1 MARKLANGK
10 ITDDGKRT
18 IARKA
23 RCQLEQWVKDNL
35 PSTMVGKFLTRRFE
49 VKASD
54 GSDAIIKRDFYK
66 ETSSKHQDD
75 PLYPVKLEYAR
86 NAHNLFENAHYVR
99 PEVSIDHPFECE
111 DGCYRIEFKVRK
123 NSDGNFLHIL
133 RIYKK

>member
-1 MARKLANGK
+1 
-10 ITDDGKRT
+10 
-18 IARKA
+18 
-23 RCQLEQWVKDNL
+23 
-35 PSTMVGKFLTRRFE
+35 MVGKFLTDRFE

-99 PEVSIDHPFECE
+99 PEVSIDHLLNVRMAAIVLNSKSEKIQMVISFISC
-111 DGCYRIEFKVRK
+111 GYIKNKNEFSVA
-123 NSDGNFLHIL
+123 SPVCLM
-133 RIYKK
+133 